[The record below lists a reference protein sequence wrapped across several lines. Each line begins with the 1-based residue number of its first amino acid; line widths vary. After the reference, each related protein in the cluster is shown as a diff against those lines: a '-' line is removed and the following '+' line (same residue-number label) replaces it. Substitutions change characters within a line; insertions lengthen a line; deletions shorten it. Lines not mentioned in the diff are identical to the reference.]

1 MIKTFD
7 EFMEMLDD
15 LVRVVCSV
23 LMAVMTVTILIQVFA
38 RYIPAIKPPSWTEEF
53 ARYVMIWLATIA
65 ASHGIRHWNNVGV
78 DFVLNRIKG
87 TAHRIVSLL
96 IKFTVLTCFII
107 VTYLCCKV
115 FPIVGMRQ
123 ISATLR
129 VPIFY
134 AHLGIII
141 GFILCDVQ
149 LVDCILC
156 EIAGIKVSG
165 EE

>member
-65 ASHGIRHWNNVGV
+65 ASHGNRH
-78 DFVLNRIKG
+78 
-87 TAHRIVSLL
+87 
-96 IKFTVLTCFII
+96 
-107 VTYLCCKV
+107 
-115 FPIVGMRQ
+115 
-123 ISATLR
+123 
-129 VPIFY
+129 
-134 AHLGIII
+134 
-141 GFILCDVQ
+141 
-149 LVDCILC
+149 
-156 EIAGIKVSG
+156 
-165 EE
+165 